1 MNGKPVILYVESRY
15 GSLNGPNHDRE
26 ALAFFLANDLDCEV
40 RVYDYME
47 QLKEDA
53 DHVSKLIKS
62 GWVILTILCQE
73 RYMEDMVAKDIVAI
87 RELSPGLPI
96 LILPCLSEARFKAA
110 PETPDIFA
118 YMHEDPELGKL
129 VSTLVSAWT
138 KPKDAFH
145 VKTALERSVLCNQ
158 LANAYLVNNL
168 GEGDEHML
176 GVPNGNDQIV
186 LEAIRVGL
194 VPAEF
199 IKAEFDS
206 TLPRRVQSFE
216 PVEVSA
222 YDKELASIK
231 SMDEAARKEF
241 HDNMLRARGMIPHE
255 GGGAFCTGVGQ
266 GDNAWGFAIDWL
278 TLQESI
284 TDRFGEHELAKFYL
298 LQQLRR
304 IEAMRAKTFDPS
316 ADVEY
321 KCSARIVDGLILNN
335 VDGLSV
341 PVACMWTQ
349 GETQEH
355 CQRVADHIIRS
366 RRFIPVTPDGFILGA
381 G

>member
-1 MNGKPVILYVESRY
+1 MPS
-15 GSLNGPNHDRE
+15 
-26 ALAFFLANDLDCEV
+26 
-40 RVYDYME
+40 
-47 QLKEDA
+47 
-53 DHVSKLIKS
+53 
-62 GWVILTILCQE
+62 
-73 RYMEDMVAKDIVAI
+73 
-87 RELSPGLPI
+87 
-96 LILPCLSEARFKAA
+96 
-110 PETPDIFA
+110 IFA

-129 VSTLVSAWT
+129 VSTLIGVW
-138 KPKDAFH
+138 KEPKDVFRL
-145 VKTALERSVLCNQ
+145 KTFSEALVLREQ
-158 LANAYLVNNL
+158 LANAYVTNNL
-168 GEGDEHML
+168 SEGDNHML
-176 GVPNGNDQIV
+176 GVPDENDRLV

-199 IKAEFDS
+199 IKTEFDS

-231 SMDEAARKEF
+231 SMDETARKEF

-255 GGGAFCTGVGQ
+255 SGGWFCTGVGQ

-284 TDRFGEHELAKFYL
+284 TDRFGQHELAKFYL

-341 PVACMWTQ
+341 PVACMWTH
-349 GETQEH
+349 GEKQEH
-355 CQRVADHIIRS
+355 CQRIADHIIRS
-366 RRFIPVTPDGFILGA
+366 RRFIPVTPSGFILGA